1 MKRTHALHKYR
12 NIGIIAHIDSGKTT
26 VSERILFKTNK
37 IHRIGEVHDGNTTLD
52 HLQQE
57 RERGITIT
65 SAATTCFWSGSG
77 KQYDAHRIN
86 LIDTPGHIDFGVEVQ
101 RSLRVLDGAVA
112 VFCAVAGVQ
121 PQSETVWR
129 QANQYGVPRLAFI
142 NKMDRTG
149 ANFEQ
154 VVEQIKTRLKAKPVV
169 LTLPVGNED
178 SFIGVIDV
186 LNRQVVIWDAEMSI
200 QPLNAQQ
207 SQQVDEM
214 WESYREIAAEA
225 NDELMEKYLSGEPI
239 DDVQIKEALRQL
251 TVTSQ
256 IVPVLCGTAFKNKGI
271 ELLLDKVIDFLP
283 SPLDAK
289 PQVGTTLDGEQVI
302 LEARDDAPFAG
313 LVFKIIN
320 DEHGRQISFFR
331 VYQGQLE
338 NSSEI
343 FVPKTGNDERV
354 GRIVEMNAAQ
364 QLERQTVFAGDI
376 AAIVGLKNVITGDTI
391 ATRKL
396 PVLLESI
403 DIPEPVV
410 FASIES
416 KTNDDLK
423 KVSTALNRMILTDP
437 SLQLRVDEQTG
448 QSIIGGRGEL
458 HLEVMVERMKTEYGV
473 NIVLGRPQVAFREAI
488 NAETLP
494 DGNGQYIEAEGKY
507 IKQTGGKGHHGHV
520 WMRFKPL
527 PAGSGIIF
535 KDEIKGGV
543 IPQQFV
549 PAIEQGIRQAA
560 HKGFLAG
567 YPLVDFEATVF
578 DGSTH
583 RVDSAEMDFR
593 LAGEEALKVA
603 MQKVKPLLLEP
614 VMNLEINTPE
624 EYFGTILGM
633 VSSLKGTINATSEK
647 MGDKIIDAQVP
658 LQNLFGFT
666 GTLRSNTQGR
676 AISTMEFA
684 RYEVALI
691 QPQALNKMKM

>member
-560 HKGFLAG
+560 QKGFLAG